1 MPLLDLGGIVGP
13 VRSRVGK
20 DPAFFRGHSSR
31 APLQNDLG
39 QGRMQRNIVLGVF
52 GLDVI
57 HPAVHKAALNE
68 KLVFV
73 EIEVVPLKR
82 RDLADAKTEA
92 LGCSS
97 TWWLDECFAL
107 FSPFEL
113 SLPRSQ

>member
-1 MPLLDLGGIVGP
+1 MPLLDLSGIVGP
-13 VRSRVGK
+13 VRSRVSK
-20 DPAFFRGHSSR
+20 DAAFFRGHSLR

-39 QGRMQRNIVLGVF
+39 QGRMQRNVVLGVF

-82 RDLADAKTEA
+82 RRNPSFLEHGKR
-92 LGCSS
+92 
-97 TWWLDECFAL
+97 
-107 FSPFEL
+107 
-113 SLPRSQ
+113 PRM